1 MKGLTYFNLK
11 IKKTKK
17 MSKMLSL
24 FCYFYEVITKLSV
37 FIFHLISE
45 NLNETLDHTTQKIL
59 KSHIG
64 NMLQIDFPEF

>member
-1 MKGLTYFNLK
+1 M
-11 IKKTKK
+11 KTKK